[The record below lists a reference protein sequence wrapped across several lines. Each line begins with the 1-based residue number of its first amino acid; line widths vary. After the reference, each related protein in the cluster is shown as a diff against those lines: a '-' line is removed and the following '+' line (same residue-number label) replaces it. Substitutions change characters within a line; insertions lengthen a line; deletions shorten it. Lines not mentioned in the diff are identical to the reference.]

1 MKGVP
6 DELLVLFLVGSRI
19 ALAIGI
25 AAILRRWIREDPALA
40 GRFVVSTILVVVLG
54 VTGVIVLVVDGDAW
68 LTVFLGLPAVAGAL
82 AVLLSP
88 GRTRASARIGIGV
101 TAGVLASALLIV
113 LGIEGLVCCLMA
125 SPLLALSYGF
135 GTLFGFAIRA
145 AILAATKDDTALR
158 STMAAVL
165 LLALPGAKA
174 VELSRADSV
183 RVEAVESRL
192 RIAAA
197 PHTVW
202 NALEEIDAV
211 HGPKPFLLRIG
222 LPVPTMC
229 EMEGEGVG
237 ARRTC
242 HFDRGR
248 IDEVVSVWDP
258 PRRMELEIVH
268 WTLPGRHWLGYRS
281 ASYELRDAGNGETEV
296 SRITTISS
304 NLRPSWYWRPLEHL
318 GVHAEHDYLL
328 QDVKRRL
335 EE

>member
-1 MKGVP
+1 MP
-6 DELLVLFLVGSRI
+6 EDFLFPIWIFGSRI
-19 ALAIGI
+19 AIAIGI
-25 AAILRRWIREDPALA
+25 AWILRRWIREDPALA
-40 GRFVVSTILVVVLG
+40 GRFLVSTIFVVVLG
-54 VTGVIVLVVDGDAW
+54 VAGVIVLVVDGDAW
-68 LTVFLGLPAVAGAL
+68 LTVFLGLPAAAGAL

-135 GTLFGFAIRA
+135 GTLFGFAIRY
-145 AILAATKDDTALR
+145 AILATTKDDTALR
-158 STMAAVL
+158 STIAGLL

-174 VELSRADSV
+174 VELRRGDAV
-183 RVEAVESRL
+183 RLEAVESRIL
-192 RIAAA
+192 IDASPAAA
-197 PHTVW
+197 W

-222 LPVPTMC
+222 LPVPTSC
-229 EMEGEGVG
+229 EMEGTGVG

-248 IDEVVSVWDP
+248 IDEIVSVWDP

-281 ASYELRDAGNGETEV
+281 ASYELRDAGNGKTEV
-296 SRITTISS
+296 ARITTISS

-318 GVHAEHDYLL
+318 GVRAEHDYLL

-335 EE
+335 ETR